1 MSDTIETCTV
11 PSGYS
16 TLSDDCDDSSAAVS
30 PSAQEVC
37 DGVDNDC
44 DNDIDDAD
52 SDVDSS
58 TGTTYYLDSD
68 NDLYGDSN
76 LSNSVQACS
85 LPSGY
90 RANSLDCD
98 DSDYDIK
105 PNGVEVCDGVDN
117 DCDNDID
124 AADSSLSD
132 GTSYYTDADTDGF
145 GDPATEDIQCSQPA
159 GTVTDNTDCD
169 DSNIAINPSATEL
182 VADNVDQNC
191 DSQELCYV
199 DSDTDGVGGTSEGT
213 SSTIDCSA
221 SGFSLTNTDCDDS
234 DGTVSAD
241 QTYYTDSDGDGFGLT
256 SSTTTVC
263 SSTAPNGFSDENDD
277 CDDADQDRYPNAPET
292 CNDGID
298 SDCDGGDNTQ
308 TCDSN
313 LAAADSTILGESTN
327 DLLGY
332 TLSHAGDL
340 DGDGTP
346 DFALGARTH
355 GAGGAVYIFDGLPG
369 ANVSA
374 STADAKITGTSSE
387 VFGSDMSGGLSL
399 SEFNIDGDINGDGND
414 DLIVGALRNDD
425 NGTDAGAVYVFYGPI
440 TGNITTAGADAILQG
455 GASRDLL
462 GRSVT
467 MVGDVN
473 GDSIG
478 DFLISAHK
486 NDFKMSDSG
495 RAYLFYGAS
504 GTNALSG
511 TKSLELGAPP
521 ADVIFDTYF
530 SGTRL
535 GSDLAP
541 AGDLTGDGINE
552 ILVGAEYYDRFN
564 YDGVGCNPDPDINPS
579 CNNRDEG
586 AAIVW
591 QGGSFS
597 SHRQFDFTEGN
608 TSNFAAHALMLGE
621 GDQDRVGYSVHGV
634 GDVNGDGTND
644 FIAASPYYNGSGS
657 DMGVAYVISGDASG
671 VEDLGSSS
679 NVISKIVGTN
689 ANEYFGRSVGALGDI
704 NGDGTN
710 DFVVGAKGADEN
722 GSDSG
727 AAFIFLGPVSGTINS
742 NTADSIFAGASAGD
756 EVGTGAVTAGDING
770 GGRPDIL
777 IGAHHYTAGSTFQG
791 GAFIILG
798 ENY

>member
-1 MSDTIETCTV
+1 MT
-11 PSGYS
+11 
-16 TLSDDCDDSSAAVS
+16 
-30 PSAQEVC
+30 
-37 DGVDNDC
+37 
-44 DNDIDDAD
+44 DAD
-52 SDVDSS
+52 GDDFGDTSAP
-58 TGTTYYLDSD
+58 TGGSAGT
-68 NDLYGDSN
+68 
-76 LSNSVQACS
+76 
-85 LPSGY
+85 
-90 RANSLDCD
+90 DCD
-98 DSDYDIK
+98 DSDGNINASVTYF
-105 PNGVEVCDGVDN
+105 
-117 DCDNDID
+117 
-124 AADSSLSD
+124 ADS
-132 GTSYYTDADTDGF
+132 DTDGF
-145 GDPATEDIQCSQPA
+145 GDSTSPSSICSGSAPS
-159 GTVTDNTDCD
+159 GFVSDSTDCD
-169 DSNIAINPSATEL
+169 DSDGTVNPNATEL
-182 VADNVDQNC
+182 VADNTDQNC
-191 DSQELCYV
+191 DNQELCFV
-199 DSDTDGVGGTSEGT
+199 DSDTDGVGGSSTGT
-213 SSTIDCSA
+213 SSSIDCSA
-221 SGFSLTNTDCDDS
+221 SGFSLTSTDCDDS
-234 DGTVSAD
+234 DGTVTAD
-241 QTYYTDSDGDGFGLT
+241 QTYFTDSDGDGFGLT
-256 SSTTTVC
+256 SSTTTSC
-263 SSTAPNGFSDENDD
+263 SSTAPSGFASENDD
-277 CDDADQDRYPNAPET
+277 CDDSDVNRYPNAPET

-313 LAAADSTILGESTN
+313 LTSADSTILGEGTN

-369 ANVSA
+369 SNVSA
-374 STADAKITGTSSE
+374 STADAKLTGTSSE
-387 VFGSDMSGGLSL
+387 VFGSDMSGGLNL
-399 SEFNIDGDINGDGND
+399 TEFNIDGDINGDGND

-440 TGNITTAGADAILQG
+440 TGNVTTAGADAVLQG
-455 GASRDLL
+455 GASKDLL

-486 NDFKMSDSG
+486 NDFKESDSG

-579 CNNRDEG
+579 CSNRDEG

-591 QGGSFS
+591 QGGSFT
-597 SHRQFDFTEGN
+597 SHRQFDFDEGN

-644 FIAASPYYNGSGS
+644 FIAASPYYDGSGT
-657 DMGVAYVISGDASG
+657 DMGVAYVISGNASG
-671 VEDLGSSS
+671 VEDLSSSS

-689 ANEYFGRSVGALGDI
+689 NNEYFGRSVGALGDI

-722 GSDSG
+722 GADSG
-727 AAFIFLGPVSGTINS
+727 GAFIFLGPVSGTINS

-756 EVGTGAVTAGDING
+756 EVGTGAVTAGDIDGN
-770 GGRPDIL
+770 GRPDIL
-777 IGAHHYTAGSTFQG
+777 IGAHHYTSGSTFQG